1 MDTIMQLGPPGA
13 RQLMGRSALHS
24 HLLLQFL
31 KESACRHEVGHT
43 LFSIS
48 DGGMGVGRGW
58 GGGQRVTDSERQRR
72 RR

>member
-1 MDTIMQLGPPGA
+1 MDTIVQLGPPGA
-13 RQLMGRSALHS
+13 RQLMGRSTLHS
-24 HLLLQFL
+24 YLLLQVL

-48 DGGMGVGRGW
+48 DGGMGGGG

>member
-24 HLLLQFL
+24 YLLLQVL

-48 DGGMGVGRGW
+48 DGGMGGGR
-58 GGGQRVTDSERQRR
+58 E
-72 RR
+72 